1 MSTTPDAPRPDQPAP
16 APPGTGD
23 SVLEMHRPLMAGMNE
38 PTMAVTGTPPDEER
52 DTIQGMMDV
61 LWREH
66 AEPRDGFE
74 PVPFWV
80 ACVFGAL
87 LAWGGFYVGTNSAD
101 FRRDVFDG
109 SPVAAGVGGV
119 GTPAGPDPDPQTT
132 DELKKIGE
140 QKFGAICA
148 ACHKPDGK
156 GDPVQK
162 IPPLDGSEWVAG
174 DKATAARLSR
184 IVLYG
189 LSGPVE
195 VKGQAFNGQMPSQG
209 SVLKDYEIAAVLT
222 YIRNSWGNKADAGK
236 PPITAATVRAA
247 RAKEGP
253 RKTNGTQPTS
263 QDELLKLAADY
274 TDPGAPVPD
283 KKDEK
288 KEPKKDAPPAKK
300 DEPKGE
306 PIPPAKD

>member
-1 MSTTPDAPRPDQPAP
+1 MNPAPDAPNPDGQDT

-23 SVLEMHRPLMAGMNE
+23 PVLELHRRHMAELNE
-38 PTMAVTGTPPDEER
+38 AAMTFDGVPDEER
-52 DTIQGMMDV
+52 DTVQGMLDV

-109 SPVAAGVGGV
+109 VGRAAAGGAGGAAA
-119 GTPAGPDPDPQTT
+119 PAGPDPDPQSVE
-132 DELKKIGE
+132 ELKKIGE

-148 ACHKPDGK
+148 SCHKPDGK
-156 GDPVQK
+156 GDPVQR
-162 IPPLDGSEWVAG
+162 IPPLDGSDWVAG

-189 LSGPVE
+189 LSGPIE
-195 VKGQAFNGQMPSQG
+195 VNGQAYNGVMPSQG
-209 SVLKDYEIAAVLT
+209 GVLKDYEIAGVLT
-222 YIRNSWGNKADAGK
+222 YIRNSWGNKADAGG
-236 PPITAATVRAA
+236 PPLITAATVRAA
-247 RAKEGP
+247 RMQEGA
-253 RKTNGTQPTS
+253 RKTNGTQPVT
-263 QDELLKLAADY
+263 QDELLKLAPDY
-274 TDPGAPVPD
+274 ADPGAPVPE
-283 KKDEK
+283 KKD
-288 KEPKKDAPPAKK
+288 EPKKDESPAKK
-300 DEPKGE
+300 DEPKAD
-306 PIPPAKD
+306 PIPAAKD